1 MKEKAA
7 TQAAALSKYGDED
20 QRQHKPIISTASIM
34 LVYFMY
40 ITSSM
45 IPLLL
50 VLFLAAIAL
59 GLIERYIL
67 AILVTMIAALFP
79 S

>member
-1 MKEKAA
+1 
-7 TQAAALSKYGDED
+7 
-20 QRQHKPIISTASIM
+20 M

-67 AILVTMIAALFP
+67 AILATMIAVEG
-79 S
+79 

>member
-1 MKEKAA
+1 MPEGQDIH
-7 TQAAALSKYGDED
+7 TYI
-20 QRQHKPIISTASIM
+20 HTYM

-67 AILVTMIAALFP
+67 AILATMIAVEG
-79 S
+79 

>member
-1 MKEKAA
+1 
-7 TQAAALSKYGDED
+7 
-20 QRQHKPIISTASIM
+20 
-34 LVYFMY
+34 MY

-67 AILVTMIAALFP
+67 AILVTMIAVDFAIPLPNQMGLVF
-79 S
+79 